1 MRNPLNVLRAG
12 LACVVL
18 SIPLIALTVYGMTRV
33 TDRLANGSLED
44 PSSAAVGVSEVLPYS
59 IIGFPLLVAG
69 VIFLIIGFIWN
80 RRLVVHPIGE

>member
-33 TDRLANGSLED
+33 TDRLANGLLED
-44 PSSAAVGVSEVLPYS
+44 PSSAAVGVSEVLPYGM
-59 IIGFPLLVAG
+59 IGFPLLVAG

-80 RRLVVHPIGE
+80 RRLVVHPLGE